1 MTLYRVMPPKGLA
14 LPDVHP
20 SPEAANMFFRL
31 HYYEKGEC
39 EWYYL
44 QTVRPLQFSDFIYAS
59 MISGPMK
66 EVMAENG
73 IDDSHLPDGLGL
85 DFEDAARAAIDI
97 VAESAGVEIPGY
109 KVLEQRRVDY
119 PN

>member
-1 MTLYRVMPPKGLA
+1 MMYRVMPPSGLA

-20 SPEAANMFFRL
+20 TPEAANMFFRL
-31 HYYEKGEC
+31 HYYEKGQC

-44 QTVRPLQFSDFIYAS
+44 QTVRELRFSDFIYDS
-59 MISGPMK
+59 MLSGPMK

-73 IDDSHLPDGLGL
+73 LDDSHLPDDLATAF
-85 DFEDAARAAIDI
+85 DDAAREVVDM
-97 VAESAGVEIPGY
+97 VALEKGVAVPGY